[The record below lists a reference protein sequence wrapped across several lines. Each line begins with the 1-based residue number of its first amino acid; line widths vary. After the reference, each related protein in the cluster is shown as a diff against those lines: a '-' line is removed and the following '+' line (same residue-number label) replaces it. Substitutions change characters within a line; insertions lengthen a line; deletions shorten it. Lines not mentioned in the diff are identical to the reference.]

1 MKVSFRRNFPTT
13 LRLIQQNFHV
23 ASIQKGVFIQHRV
36 TCGIPKTGN
45 FSEKDVSDAVIN
57 KQKQMQQLKEV

>member
-13 LRLIQQNFHV
+13 LRLIQQNLHV

-36 TCGIPKTGN
+36 TCDIPKTGN
-45 FSEKDVSDAVIN
+45 FSEKDVSDGVIN
-57 KQKQMQQLKEV
+57 KQKQMQHLKEV